1 MKNKFAIA
9 SAFFAATSFSMGEIV
24 VNDVLSYEGFVDMS
38 YTYLDEDGETDNNF
52 GVEEVEISWLF
63 DFDPITA
70 RLDIEYEENGNALEV
85 ERAYVVY
92 DLGEKCENSSI
103 TVGRYASMLGFEA
116 YEPTG
121 LYQYSNAYGYSL
133 SGFAAAGSQADI
145 YNDSELSVYLN
156 SIFFPVGERYSQGIR
171 YTYEDEKS
179 FFAFALQDG
188 TINYEN
194 RLGGDG
200 SGDSTAVDDGGYGFE
215 AAYAYDLGNG
225 LNVFVGGSYE
235 IGDGVNLSAPSGLI
249 FDTGNTETYI
259 FNSYATYEFGAWLF
273 AFEIN
278 FSETFIDSISNSG
291 TGPILSG
298 DAEVD
303 SLTSLFM
310 ANYAYS
316 ERASITGRLS
326 FMETEYDAASNSE
339 VDGNAMK
346 YTIAH
351 NYAFL
356 DNLVFRNEF
365 SYLNSNFD
373 VDGNGSVSDID
384 GNLEELFFAAEMIFT
399 F

>member
-1 MKNKFAIA
+1 MKTKLTII
-9 SAFFAATSFSMGEIV
+9 SAFWAATSFLVGEIV

-38 YTYLDEDGETDNNF
+38 YTYLDEDGENENNF
-52 GVEEVEISWLF
+52 SVEEVEISWLF
-63 DFDPITA
+63 DFDPVTA
-70 RLDIEYEENGNALEV
+70 RLDIEYEENGNNLEV

-92 DLGEKCENSSI
+92 DFGEKCENSSV
-103 TVGRYASMLGFEA
+103 TVGRYESMLGFEA

-121 LYQYSNAYGYSL
+121 LYQYSNAYGYSI
-133 SGFAAAGSQADI
+133 SGAAAFGEVSDI
-145 YNDSELSVYLN
+145 YTNSDLSVFLD
-156 SIFFPVGERYSQGIR
+156 SIFFPVGERYSQGVR
-171 YTYEDEKS
+171 YNYEDENS
-179 FFAFALQDG
+179 FFGFSIQDG

-194 RLGGDG
+194 RLGGD
-200 SGDSTAVDDGGYGFE
+200 SSTDSTAVDDGGYGFE
-215 AAYAYDLGNG
+215 IAYAYSCGNG
-225 LNVFVGGSYE
+225 FNVFVGGSYE
-235 IGDGVNLSAPSGLI
+235 IGDGVNYTSNSGFE

-259 FNSYATYEFGAWLF
+259 LNTYATYEFGAWLF

-278 FSETFIDSISNSG
+278 FSETFIDSISNFG
-291 TGPILSG
+291 GA

-326 FMETEYDAASNSE
+326 FMETEFDAASASE
-339 VDGNAMK
+339 VDGNALK

-356 DNLVFRNEF
+356 DNLTFRTEF

-373 VDGNGSVSDID
+373 VDGDVGNVD
-384 GNLEELFFAAEMIFT
+384 GNIEELLFAAEMIFA

>member
-1 MKNKFAIA
+1 MKTKFTIT
-9 SAFFAATSFSMGEIV
+9 SAFLAATSFLVGEIV

-38 YTYLDEDGETDNNF
+38 YTYLDADGENENNF

-63 DFDPITA
+63 DFDPVTA
-70 RLDIEYEENGNALEV
+70 RLDIEYEEDANDLEV

-92 DLGEKCENSSI
+92 DFGEDCENSSV
-103 TVGRYASMLGFEA
+103 TVGRYESMLGFEA

-121 LYQYSNAYGYSL
+121 LYQYSNAYGYSI
-133 SGFAAAGSQADI
+133 SGLAAFGAASDI
-145 YNDSELSVYLN
+145 YGNSDLSVYLS
-156 SIFFPVGERYSQGIR
+156 SIFFPVGERYSQGVR
-171 YTYEDEKS
+171 YNYEDEKS
-179 FFAFALQDG
+179 FFGFSIQDG

-194 RLGGDG
+194 RFGGD
-200 SGDSTAVDDGGYGFE
+200 SSADSTAVDDGGYGFE
-215 AAYAYDLGNG
+215 MAYAYDLGNG
-225 LNVFVGGSYE
+225 LNLFVGGSYE
-235 IGDGVNLSAPSGLI
+235 IGDGVNLTGDSGFV

-259 FNSYATYEFGAWLF
+259 LNTYATYEFGAWLF

-278 FSETFIDSISNSG
+278 FSETFIDSITDLGAG
-291 TGPILSG
+291 TGG

-326 FMETEYDAASNSE
+326 FMETEFDAASASE
-339 VDGNAMK
+339 VDGNALK
-346 YTIAH
+346 YTVAH

-356 DNLVFRNEF
+356 DNLTFRTEF

-373 VDGNGSVSDID
+373 ADGDAGGVDGNI
-384 GNLEELFFAAEMIFT
+384 EELFFAAQMLFIF
-399 F
+399 